1 MAVRA
6 LAQQPGEDG
15 GGLGSSAKWAQER
28 CAHTGTGGPPCSP
41 RLVFSHLLRK
51 SCAKQVGNEMQL
63 LTYITS
69 FIIYRLTPS
78 HPEYCGIPL
87 YGTVL
92 HEGIRCNAEL
102 HWILF
107 RWFIK
112 LNPQIASFSG

>member
-51 SCAKQVGNEMQL
+51 SCAKQVGNEMQARHGPL
-63 LTYITS
+63 LPKLPTS
-69 FIIYRLTPS
+69 
-78 HPEYCGIPL
+78 
-87 YGTVL
+87 
-92 HEGIRCNAEL
+92 IR
-102 HWILF
+102 
-107 RWFIK
+107 
-112 LNPQIASFSG
+112 